1 MDTIITL
8 TMNPTI
14 DLGLEIE
21 KLEPERKLRSRT
33 VRREPGGGGIN
44 VARGIRKLG
53 GEACALFVGDKAI
66 GGQVEDLLGAE
77 GVPCR
82 RLTVEGATREAF
94 SVRVK
99 DSDDLYHFVL
109 PGPELRKEEIA
120 QVMDAIVSNNRAPK
134 YVVASGSLPPGVDDE
149 FYGRLGSKLRD
160 HGTRLVLDSHG
171 APLRAALEAG
181 VYLVKPNLREFGE
194 LTGETPQDETAAR
207 EQSREVVN
215 RYRLEVLVLTLD
227 AEGALLTTANEQL
240 RVYPPETR
248 TVSPVGAGDS
258 FLAACVFELARDATL
273 AEALKSGV
281 AAAAAAVRTPGTE
294 LFEVDEYRRIREQTG
309 ERPALANHQ

>member
-21 KLEPERKLRSRT
+21 QLAPDRKLRSGT

-66 GGQVEDLLGAE
+66 GGQIEDLLGAE

-82 RLTVEGATREAF
+82 RLPVAAATREAF
-94 SVRVK
+94 SVQVK
-99 DSDDLYHFVL
+99 DSGDLFHFVL
-109 PGPELRKEEIA
+109 PGPELGEEEIA
-120 QVMDAIVSNNRAPK
+120 QVMDAVASADRAPR
-134 YVVASGSLPPGVDDE
+134 YLVASGSLPPGVADD
-149 FYGRLGSKLRD
+149 FYGRLASKLHD
-160 HGTRLVLDSHG
+160 QGTRLVLDSHG

-181 VYLVKPNLREFGE
+181 VYLIKPNLHEFGE
-194 LTGETPQDETAAR
+194 LTGETPQDETQAR
-207 EQSREVVN
+207 AQSRDILN
-215 RYRLEVLVLTLD
+215 RYRLEVLVLTLGSK
-227 AEGALLTTANEQL
+227 GALLTTAKEQI
-240 RVYPPETR
+240 RMSPPDTR
-248 TVSPVGAGDS
+248 SVSPVGAGDS

-273 AEALKSGV
+273 GEALKSGV
-281 AAAAAAVRTPGTE
+281 AAAAAAVQTPGTE
-294 LFEVDEYRRIREQTG
+294 LFEIDEYRRIRRQTG
-309 ERPALANHQ
+309 ERPAPANHQ